1 MGSIGQRL
9 TALESANPSGAA
21 AWHRVI
27 LQAGQSL
34 DAALDAYGRERI
46 GGRDARKLS
55 AAFLVGLVVADRS
68 RADANLH
75 DVREDQGTGEE
86 NPDDSGCGGCLAGP
100 TGRGD
105 R

>member
-21 AWHRVI
+21 AWHRVV

-46 GGRDARKLS
+46 GGRDGLIVRKIVGGLS
-55 AAFLVGLVVADRS
+55 
-68 RADANLH
+68 
-75 DVREDQGTGEE
+75 Q
-86 NPDDSGCGGCLAGP
+86 
-100 TGRGD
+100 
-105 R
+105 